1 MGAAG
6 GELDAL
12 IGQYPAEVNLQRL
25 SRDFGTPH
33 PVMAQN
39 YACELLNMQPFPA
52 FGGNSSRLLGESWD
66 STNLYWARLADEK
79 GYSPVM
85 LNRLVPE
92 LTRHMVANIFATDIE
107 DWLALMRAMKE
118 TGEEFRQGKIV
129 LPQVTEAASS
139 NQEAGVLPEQSPAA
153 SAPGGPQINGIQDK
167 QWQSDIYSSIPIC
180 SCVSF
185 LGGRLT
191 GAQDDST
198 NIRVN
203 VDLVQL
209 NVAVTD
215 SKGNYISGL
224 GPENFAITEDKIPE
238 RIATFEEGNE
248 PARQVFSQRR
258 TRLPA
263 QPVAPGPLGRESKT
277 ATVVNAMP
285 PRKPIPPGV
294 GEDASTLPA
303 QVAGAN
309 VFVLFDTSN
318 YMYRGFVFAQDAIT
332 DFVRSLESA
341 NKVAFYSYS
350 RDLSRNSAL
359 TSDRAQVLRGVRS
372 TVAGDDAALYNC
384 LLLTVEDAARYTGR
398 KVVVVFS
405 NGPDNASLVPPEDVA
420 ELAQST
426 GTIIYMISTRE
437 AQLEPISTAV
447 FERMSKATGGKAYFA
462 RSWSDEKKAFAFIQ
476 EDLAHLYSL
485 SYYPQPNPSAGWR
498 AITVKLVGKDLQ
510 KYHVRTRA
518 GYRLQQAHAA
528 ANNSAELEAE
538 RSVGVSKVAK
548 TAQESEARASAPYWL

>member
-1 MGAAG
+1 MTKRPLLFVPIA
-6 GELDAL
+6 
-12 IGQYPAEVNLQRL
+12 IGFL
-25 SRDFGTPH
+25 
-33 PVMAQN
+33 
-39 YACELLNMQPFPA
+39 
-52 FGGNSSRLLGESWD
+52 
-66 STNLYWARLADEK
+66 
-79 GYSPVM
+79 
-85 LNRLVPE
+85 
-92 LTRHMVANIFATDIE
+92 
-107 DWLALMRAMKE
+107 
-118 TGEEFRQGKIV
+118 
-129 LPQVTEAASS
+129 
-139 NQEAGVLPEQSPAA
+139 
-153 SAPGGPQINGIQDK
+153 
-167 QWQSDIYSSIPIC
+167 
-180 SCVSF
+180 F
-185 LGGRLT
+185 LGGRVI
-191 GAQDDST
+191 GAQDDTT

-224 GPENFAITEDKIPE
+224 GPENFAITEDKIQE

-248 PARQVFSQRR
+248 PARQVLQ
-258 TRLPA
+258 
-263 QPVAPGPLGRESKT
+263 QPPNAAPGKAGAPSPQPAAKT
-277 ATVVNAMP
+277 TVVAAVP
-285 PRKPIPPGV
+285 PEKSHPAGV
-294 GEDASTLPA
+294 AEDPATLPSR
-303 QVAGAN
+303 VAGAN

-332 DFVRSLESA
+332 DFVRSLEAA

-384 LLLTVEDAARYTGR
+384 LLMTVEDAARYTGR

-476 EDLAHLYSL
+476 EDLAHLYAL
-485 SYYPQPNPSAGWR
+485 SYYPQPNPSTGWR
-498 AITVKLVGKDLQ
+498 TITVKLVGKDLQ

-518 GYRLQQAHAA
+518 GYRLQQAHSA
-528 ANNSAELEAE
+528 ANSADLEAE
-538 RSVGVSKVAK
+538 SVQK
-548 TAQESEARASAPYWL
+548 